1 MLGIMDIKELF
12 RNTFAGAHFVP
23 ASVRVRM
30 LRATGLKIGTKAA
43 IASGVTFKGS
53 SVTIGDGCFV
63 NHGVYVD
70 RGELVLGP
78 QVYVGPRAMFATRNH
93 EIGES
98 RQRAGDNTDQPIS
111 VESGAWIGANVTI
124 LGGVRIASGCIIA
137 AGAVVTRN
145 TDRDGLYAGVPAV
158 RIKDLP

>member
-1 MLGIMDIKELF
+1 MDIKELL
-12 RNTFAGAHFVP
+12 RNTVAAAHFVP
-23 ASVRVRM
+23 VTVRVRI
-30 LRATGLKIGTKAA
+30 LRATGLKIGTKTA

-53 SVTIGDGCFV
+53 SVTTGEGCFV

-70 RGELVLGP
+70 RGELTLGS
-78 QVYVGPRAMFATRNH
+78 QVYVGPRVMFATRNH
-93 EIGES
+93 EIGQS
-98 RQRAGDNTDQPIS
+98 QKRAGVNIDQPIS
-111 VESGAWIGANVTI
+111 VGAGAWIGANVTI

-145 TDRDGLYAGVPAV
+145 TENDGLYAGVPAV